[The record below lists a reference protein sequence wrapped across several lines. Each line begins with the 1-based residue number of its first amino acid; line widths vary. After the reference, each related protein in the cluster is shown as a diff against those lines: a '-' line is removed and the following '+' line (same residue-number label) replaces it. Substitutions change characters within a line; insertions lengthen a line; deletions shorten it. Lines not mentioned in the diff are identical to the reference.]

1 VSLTVDIPADSA
13 YVAGHFP
20 GRPILPG
27 IAQLALAL
35 QAVGPRPVHRLV
47 LARFRRLV
55 EPPARL
61 TFSVGETA
69 TGALRID
76 VLRDD
81 APASTI
87 EVLPGAPSPAAD
99 WDVAIAS
106 RRVAAPP
113 AIESLLPHRTP
124 MLFVD
129 GIVGE
134 AEDGLT
140 CSAHV
145 PEGCAIVAG
154 GTAPAIAAIEAAA
167 QTAAVWEALRARR
180 AGEGVGRMGFLVS
193 ARDVELHAAQVPAGT
208 PLVASARLV
217 AHAGPLA
224 HYRVEVTCETHPVL
238 RGTIGAYLEEGALSG
253 HTARKQNH

>member
-1 VSLTVDIPADSA
+1 MSRTVEIPADSP

-20 GRPILPG
+20 GRPILPA

-35 QAVGPRPVHRLV
+35 DALGPHPVRRLV

-61 TFSVGETA
+61 TFTVRETPA
-69 TGALRID
+69 GTSRID
-76 VLRDD
+76 VARDEV
-81 APASTI
+81 PVSTI
-87 EVLPGAPSPAAD
+87 EFALGAPAPPVD
-99 WDVAIAS
+99 WDVAVAS

-113 AIESLLPHRTP
+113 AIESLIPHRAP
-124 MLFVD
+124 MLLVD

-134 AEDGLT
+134 ADDGLT

-145 PEGCAIVAG
+145 PEGCAIVAAG
-154 GTAPAIAAIEAAA
+154 AAPAIAAIEAAA

-180 AGEGVGRMGFLVS
+180 TGEGVGRMGFLVS
-193 ARDVELHAAQVPAGT
+193 ARDVELHDSRLPAGM

-217 AHAGPLA
+217 AHAGPLS

-253 HTARKQNH
+253 HTSRKQNH